1 MNANSTRNVVV
12 ESGGTQ
18 VVAHVGLHALGS
30 FADRLGVGERLSSAV
45 GWSGPGVP
53 VHDRGRVLCQAML
66 MLAGGG
72 ESCTDIE
79 SLAAQGRLFGDVC
92 SDTTLYRTFT
102 DSLDGDTLVRAR
114 QAIGRIRG
122 EVWER
127 IPAVTGGDDP
137 VILDIDASLVE
148 IHSENKDGTAPNFK
162 GGFGFHPIHRSVS
175 PTPPRRGARRPTT
188 ARQRGSQRRRRQ
200 PRSVGRRHHPASRRR
215 GRRSLC
221 RGGFGFH
228 PMFCFA
234 DATGE
239 ALAARLRPGNAAAND
254 AADNLEV
261 LDDAITQLPA
271 DVAAGH
277 CVDDDLGEVRRRVMV
292 RSDSAGCTA
301 GFVDGCRSRN
311 IGFAVVARRKTAVSA
326 AVAVANTDNDRW
338 VPALNQDGTP
348 AQPIH
353 QDDGDDKVAMVC
365 EVTDLVDLSSW
376 PKGTRL
382 IVRRE
387 PLHPGAQTSLLP
399 DLEYRFWGHYT
410 DQDGD
415 PATLDRQMRAHAHVE
430 DHIGRL
436 KDSGLLRFPF
446 TDFAANAAWLAVVC
460 WGADLVRWFQLLCVT
475 GPLARALPKRLRWQ
489 LWHTPARIVRKAR
502 GDIIRIL
509 DGWPTAPD
517 ILAAYRHVA
526 ALT

>member
-92 SDTTLYRTFT
+92 SDSTLYRTFT

-114 QAIGRIRG
+114 HAIGRIRG

-162 GGFGFHPIHRSVS
+162 
-175 PTPPRRGARRPTT
+175 
-188 ARQRGSQRRRRQ
+188 
-200 PRSVGRRHHPASRRR
+200 
-215 GRRSLC
+215 
-221 RGGFGFH
+221 GGFGFH

-348 AQPIH
+348 HNPST
-353 QDDGDDKVAMVC
+353 KTT
-365 EVTDLVDLSSW
+365 ETTRW
-376 PKGTRL
+376 PWYARSPTWSTCPPGRKG
-382 IVRRE
+382 
-387 PLHPGAQTSLLP
+387 PG
-399 DLEYRFWGHYT
+399 
-410 DQDGD
+410 
-415 PATLDRQMRAHAHVE
+415 
-430 DHIGRL
+430 
-436 KDSGLLRFPF
+436 
-446 TDFAANAAWLAVVC
+446 
-460 WGADLVRWFQLLCVT
+460 
-475 GPLARALPKRLRWQ
+475 
-489 LWHTPARIVRKAR
+489 
-502 GDIIRIL
+502 
-509 DGWPTAPD
+509 
-517 ILAAYRHVA
+517 
-526 ALT
+526 